1 MSMGKGWLGK
11 SQVQGRRLSGA
22 ILTSGRW
29 NLHIS
34 KIQKASCREVGF
46 VPSLALQRYL
56 TPRAEATLG
65 RFVLYVLP
73 DTTMH
78 VGTRCA
84 QLGAQGLPFTC
95 IALSLLNGKSWDGS
109 TSLHIDMLT
118 IWFQGV

>member
-1 MSMGKGWLGK
+1 M
-11 SQVQGRRLSGA
+11 SGA

-46 VPSLALQRYL
+46 VPSLALQVP
-56 TPRAEATLG
+56 TPPAEAALG
-65 RFVLYVLP
+65 RFFLYVLP
-73 DTTMH
+73 DATVH
-78 VGTRCA
+78 VGTRFA

-109 TSLHIDMLT
+109 TSLHMDMLT